1 MTGYITHKNVTIR
14 LRSGLWDV
22 HVGDHTP
29 YKQFTSFE
37 DLEQAKAFIDAGR
50 VVTNQVVYW
59 TETQTPVAA

>member
-14 LRSGLWDV
+14 LRSGLYDV
-22 HVGDHTP
+22 HVGDHAP

-37 DLEQAKAFIDAGR
+37 NLEEAKAFIDAGR

>member
-14 LRSGLWDV
+14 FRSGLFDV
-22 HVGDHTP
+22 HVGDHAP

>member
-1 MTGYITHKNVTIR
+1 MTGYTTHKDIVIR
-14 LRSGLWDV
+14 FRSNLFDV
-22 HVGDHTP
+22 HVGDHAP

-37 DLEQAKAFIDAGR
+37 DLEEAKAFIDAGR